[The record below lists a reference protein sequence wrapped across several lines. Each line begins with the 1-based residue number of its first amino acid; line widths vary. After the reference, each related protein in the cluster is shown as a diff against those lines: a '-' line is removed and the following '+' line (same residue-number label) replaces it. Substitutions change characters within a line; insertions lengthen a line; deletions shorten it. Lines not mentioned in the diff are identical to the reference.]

1 MAKKK
6 SEVNLIQENHESSDS
21 EESVLKV
28 EDISSMEC
36 CGNRWIATLSFYCEQ
51 NKHETK
57 LKCQLNTGATC
68 NVLSYRDLSII
79 KQEGNPPMESSKTKL
94 KLFDHS
100 LMKHLREVN
109 LRVIHGGQAQVFK
122 FQVVG
127 GTN

>member
-1 MAKKK
+1 
-6 SEVNLIQENHESSDS
+6 
-21 EESVLKV
+21 
-28 EDISSMEC
+28 
-36 CGNRWIATLSFYCEQ
+36 
-51 NKHETK
+51 
-57 LKCQLNTGATC
+57 
-68 NVLSYRDLSII
+68 
-79 KQEGNPPMESSKTKL
+79 MESSKTKL